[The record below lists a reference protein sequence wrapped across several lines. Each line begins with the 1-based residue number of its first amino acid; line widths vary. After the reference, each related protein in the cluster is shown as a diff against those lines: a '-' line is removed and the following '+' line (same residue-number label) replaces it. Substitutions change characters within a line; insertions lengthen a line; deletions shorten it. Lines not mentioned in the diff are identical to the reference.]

1 MQYAPDLYTDASKEQ
16 KFAGG
21 GFVSDDGLY
30 DYWTY
35 GASARRNHIAYL
47 EGDAVVRAVRQ
58 LGARLQGKKLRIFI
72 DNQSFCFS
80 LRKGRSNSEKLN
92 DLVRQLFELSA
103 QYDCVF
109 EPHWISTHSNVLAD
123 ALSRDKL
130 DEFKSLWDGTR
141 SGVRLQRCC

>member
-1 MQYAPDLYTDASKEQ
+1 MEYAPDVYTDASKEH

-30 DYWTY
+30 DFWTY
-35 GASARRNHIAYL
+35 GSSARRNHIAYL

-58 LGARLQGKKLRIFI
+58 LGPGLRGKKLRIFI

-92 DLVRQLFELSA
+92 SLVRDLFELSA
-103 QYDCVF
+103 AYDCVF
-109 EPHWISTHSNVLAD
+109 EPHWISTHANGMAD

-130 DEFKSLWDGTR
+130 DEFTSLWSR
-141 SGVRLQRCC
+141 ARPGVRLERCS